1 MSMFGALA
9 GAYALVYN
17 SLPTKEDWNRKIDIL
32 KEEYHKTSN
41 LPRKLKKRKRKDLNS
56 IYSLYIHFRDF
67 CLF

>member
-1 MSMFGALA
+1 MSMFRVLA
-9 GAYALVYN
+9 GAYALAYN

-32 KEEYHKTSN
+32 REEYRKTSN

-56 IYSLYIHFRDF
+56 MYSLYVHCRDF